1 MEVERRF
8 DWELMDDAG
17 VSADKVI
24 LAGGLNAE
32 NVGEA
37 VRRVKPF
44 MVDVSSGVE
53 SWERKDENLIRAFM
67 QAVKEEGRLR
77 WYRK

>member
-1 MEVERRF
+1 
-8 DWELMDDAG
+8 MDGAG

-53 SWERKDENLIRAFM
+53 QLGRKDENLIRAFV
-67 QAVKEEGRLR
+67 QAVKEEGN
-77 WYRK
+77 